1 MKIAVIT
8 GASSGIGKSTARLLG
23 ERGVGVVLTY
33 NGNPE
38 GAEQTVAEIEA
49 SGGSAFATQLDV
61 SESGDFDR
69 FTERVSAEVGQRWER
84 STFDYLVNNAGF
96 GQPSPYADTPE
107 DLLDLFYRIH
117 LKGPFF
123 LTQKLL
129 PLIEDGG
136 AIVNTVSSTG
146 FAHGVEENYSAYG
159 SMKGALVLLT
169 RYQAKELSGRK
180 IRVNSVSPGPTRTGM
195 SEGAFDEYPELVQGL
210 VDRTA
215 LGRIGE
221 SDDIGKAIAM
231 LLSDEAAWITG
242 ENVEVSG
249 GYDL

>member
-8 GASSGIGKSTARLLG
+8 GASSGIGRSTANLLA
-23 ERGVGVVLTY
+23 EQGVGVILTY
-33 NGNPE
+33 NSNPE
-38 GAEQTVAEIEA
+38 GAESAVGEIERN
-49 SGGSAFATQLDV
+49 GGSAVALRLDV
-61 SESGDFDR
+61 SDSSSFDR
-69 FTERVSAEVGQRWER
+69 FADQVSAEVEGRWGKKN
-84 STFDYLVNNAGF
+84 FDYLVNNAGF
-96 GQPSPYADTPE
+96 GQPSPYAETPE
-107 DLLDLFYRIH
+107 ELLDLFYRIH
-117 LKGPFF
+117 LKGPYF

-129 PLIEDGG
+129 PRIENGG

-146 FAHGVEENYSAYG
+146 FSHGVEENYSAYG
-159 SMKGALVLLT
+159 SMKGGLVLLT
-169 RYQAKELSGRK
+169 RYQAKELSSRR

-195 SEGAFDEYPELVQGL
+195 SADAFDEYPELVQGL

-221 SDDIGKAIAM
+221 SDDIGKAITL

-242 ENVEVSG
+242 ENIDVSG

>member
-8 GASSGIGKSTARLLG
+8 GASSGIGLSTANLLAD
-23 ERGVGVVLTY
+23 RGVGVVLTY
-33 NGNPE
+33 NSNPE
-38 GAEQTVAEIEA
+38 GAEDAASEIERR
-49 SGGSAFATQLDV
+49 GGSAVALQLDV
-61 SESGDFDR
+61 SESASFELFAD
-69 FTERVSAEVGQRWER
+69 RVSSEIQGRWDR
-84 STFDYLVNNAGF
+84 TTFDYLVNNAGF
-96 GQPSPYADTPE
+96 GQPSPYAETPE
-107 DLLDLFYRIH
+107 ELLDLFYRVH
-117 LKGPFF
+117 LKGPYF

-169 RYQAKELSGRK
+169 RYQAKELSGRG
-180 IRVNSVSPGPTRTGM
+180 IRANSVSPGPTRTGM
-195 SEGAFDEYPELVQGL
+195 SEDAFDEYPEMVQGL

-221 SDDIGKAIAM
+221 SEDIGKAITM
-231 LLSDEAAWITG
+231 LLSEQAAWITG
-242 ENVEVSG
+242 ENIDVSG